1 MLQSFSDSSRTSR
14 TKETCGEYVTTATW
28 ICLEFTASVRKVL
41 KVGRTRVAS
50 IFGVNC
56 QWPRVWTFKIVR
68 SKSTASSLIPDET
81 NLSTRNL
88 YLRSMLWCKELEYA
102 ILEVS
107 GSRHYPEISLLPK
120 EKMKA
125 EENWRSEKKRRR
137 RTRRRRRRR
146 ANKRKD
152 RFTRYDFCRIQL
164 PYDTLTT
171 LFRPRLSQGFK
182 MF

>member
-1 MLQSFSDSSRTSR
+1 MRLIYRP
-14 TKETCGEYVTTATW
+14 ETYICGPCCDV
-28 ICLEFTASVRKVL
+28 K
-41 KVGRTRVAS
+41 
-50 IFGVNC
+50 
-56 QWPRVWTFKIVR
+56 
-68 SKSTASSLIPDET
+68 
-81 NLSTRNL
+81 
-88 YLRSMLWCKELEYA
+88 LEYA

-125 EENWRSEKKRRR
+125 EEKWRSEKKRRR

-182 MF
+182 ICFKILRLFFRVSKRVVRRLHATKSYRVR